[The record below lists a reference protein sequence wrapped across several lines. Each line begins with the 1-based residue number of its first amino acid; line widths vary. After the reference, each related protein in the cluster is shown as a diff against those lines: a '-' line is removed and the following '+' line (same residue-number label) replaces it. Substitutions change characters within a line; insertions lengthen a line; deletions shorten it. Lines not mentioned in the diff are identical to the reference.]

1 MRKLA
6 IIACVIAIL
15 SLAIGA
21 VISLTTNATIS
32 NDIAIDQL
40 NGGDEAYLAMQ
51 AYNQYREAIYGVSA
65 CVTVAAV
72 TVMLFAIYKIVTN
85 KHHD

>member
-1 MRKLA
+1 MKKLA
-6 IIACVIAIL
+6 IIAFIIAL
-15 SLAIGA
+15 LAIIVG
-21 VISLTTNATIS
+21 VVTSLTTNATIS

-51 AYNQYREAIYGVSA
+51 AYNQYRDVIYCVSA

-72 TVMLFAIYKIVTN
+72 TVMLLAIYKIVSN

>member
-6 IIACVIAIL
+6 IIAFIIAM
-15 SLAIGA
+15 LAIVVGVVA
-21 VISLTTNATIS
+21 SLTTNATVT

-40 NGGDEAYLAMQ
+40 NGGDEVYLAMQ
-51 AYNQYREAIYGVSA
+51 AYNQYRETTYVISA

-72 TVMLFAIYKIVTN
+72 TVMLLAIYKIVSN

>member
-6 IIACVIAIL
+6 IIAFIIAML
-15 SLAIGA
+15 SIIVGV
-21 VISLTTNATIS
+21 VISLTTNATIT
-32 NDIAIDQL
+32 NDIAIEQL

-72 TVMLFAIYKIVTN
+72 AVMLLAIYKIVSN

>member
-6 IIACVIAIL
+6 IIAFTIVM
-15 SLAIGA
+15 LAIIVGA
-21 VISLTTNATIS
+21 VASLTTNATVS
-32 NDIAIDQL
+32 SDIAIDQL

-51 AYNQYREAIYGVSA
+51 GYNQYRDIVYGASA

-72 TVMLFAIYKIVTN
+72 TVMLFAIYKIASN
-85 KHHD
+85 KHDD